1 MGGLNP
7 HWFLDPLAI
16 TGHHSEG
23 ITKFG
28 LRSAQPYKNIE
39 KFTQKA
45 Y

>member
-16 TGHHSEG
+16 TEHQAKELQ
-23 ITKFG
+23 K
-28 LRSAQPYKNIE
+28 SANDRPLPYKNVE
-39 KFTQKA
+39 KFTWKA